1 MFLLD
6 RMIGGGIR
14 FVLDKVIVSAETELN
29 DDSHLRDE
37 LMAAQ
42 MRVELGEMS
51 QEAFAALEDEILL
64 RIREIRER
72 RGEGSR
78 VIAFDDVD
86 ENGVTGISAGS
97 LSGIEASFTADDIH
111 SDLYA
116 TEAALS
122 ELTIDAAPVAVKEA
136 VGPAARKKTA
146 KKKKTTRKAQ
156 PTKAAKKTAK
166 TAKADR
172 KPKPSKTK
180 KAPGARKAAGT
191 TSRRRT

>member
-51 QEAFAALEDEILL
+51 HEDFSALEDEILL

-86 ENGVTGISAGS
+86 EDGVTGISAGS

-116 TEAALS
+116 TEPPPS
-122 ELTIDAAPVAVKEA
+122 ELTIDVAPVEV
-136 VGPAARKKTA
+136 KKTA
-146 KKKKTTRKAQ
+146 KRKTATTKKKAQ
-156 PTKAAKKTAK
+156 NAKPAKKRAKRAK
-166 TAKADR
+166 TSNASKA
-172 KPKPSKTK
+172 K
-180 KAPGARKAAGT
+180 KAPGRRKAAGT